1 MKHEVP
7 KGGSVG
13 VGGWGEGKRAETN
26 FSGIWRATSRSVTT
40 QHGIVEFCAYFA
52 EWSGARKQNSRIV
65 VDQYAPLPKNSRA
78 RTLPIPCV
86 PMGIVFA
93 LKVLTGEI
101 SNFIGTG

>member
-26 FSGIWRATSRSVTT
+26 FSGIWQATSHSVTT

-52 EWSGARKQNSRIV
+52 EWSGTHV
-65 VDQYAPLPKNSRA
+65 FDQQRYATAAKNCLELCLYNHRNFSK
-78 RTLPIPCV
+78 
-86 PMGIVFA
+86 GG
-93 LKVLTGEI
+93 LKDSGG
-101 SNFIGTG
+101 SNLGHK